1 MCIRDSDVTIQ
12 AQIIRLLVD
21 LSRQSGTALL
31 FITHDLGVVAE
42 TCDRLLT
49 MYAGEIVEDAGVDE
63 ALLRP
68 RHPYTSGL
76 LRSIPRL
83 SPRKS
88 VLPSVPGRVPA
99 LTAMPAGC
107 RFEPRCSHALAACRQ
122 PQSLVSIEPPRS
134 ARCARQTDLHLPG
147 ALV

>member
-1 MCIRDSDVTIQ
+1 MVSSRS
-12 AQIIRLLVD
+12 QIIRLLVD

-68 RHPYTSGL
+68 HHPYTSGL

-107 RFEPRCSHALAACRQ
+107 RFEPRCGYAQPACRK
-122 PQSLVSIEPPRS
+122 PQSLESIEPPRS
-134 ARCARQTDLHLPG
+134 ARCARQTELHLPG